1 MNKTPILLVQSRPIS
16 LVQSLQIHRVDN
28 KQRVWI
34 MFQVE
39 PIKDLTTILA
49 YRQLHLPV
57 FVRSPSFELWQLF
70 RFGAG
75 FAALALAVL
84 MVVLLLL
91 LFVEPLLQTAVKRR
105 MTAKAAVV
113 SQVRQQRLLLYYYY
127 SY

>member
-1 MNKTPILLVQSRPIS
+1 
-16 LVQSLQIHRVDN
+16 
-28 KQRVWI
+28 
-34 MFQVE
+34 MFQVQ
-39 PIKDLTTILA
+39 PIQDLTAILA

-91 LFVEPLLQTAVKRR
+91 LFVEPLLQTVVKKRR

-127 SY
+127 YSYWKEQIA

>member
-1 MNKTPILLVQSRPIS
+1 
-16 LVQSLQIHRVDN
+16 
-28 KQRVWI
+28 
-34 MFQVE
+34 MFQVQ
-39 PIKDLTTILA
+39 PIQDLTAILA

-91 LFVEPLLQTAVKRR
+91 LFVEPLLQTVKRR

-127 SY
+127 SYWKEQIA